1 MPHVPTPPRVALV
14 TGATSG
20 IGAETARRLHHDGFA
35 VLLTGR
41 SSERGEALAH
51 QLGPGAACFVP
62 ADLTKDGEPDR
73 LLQYALDRFGTVDA
87 VVNNAAVDHTGALL
101 NVPAAEIRDTFET
114 NTFAAIAVLQA
125 AARTMRHSGGSI
137 INVTSRLAAIGVPMM
152 GVYSASKGAIKA
164 LTDAAAVELAPYN
177 IRVNAVAPGMTR
189 TPLYEAWLR
198 SHNDPQATARKVADG
213 IPLGRPATPQDV
225 AGAIAFLA
233 SPSADYITGIT
244 LAVDGGY
251 TAQ

>member
-1 MPHVPTPPRVALV
+1 MTHVPTSPRVALV

-35 VLLTGR
+35 VLLSGR
-41 SSERGEALAH
+41 RGERGEALVRE
-51 QLGPGAACFVP
+51 LGSDHACFVP
-62 ADLTKDGEPDR
+62 ADLTRDGEPDR
-73 LLQYALDRFGTVDA
+73 LLQYALDRFGRVDA
-87 VVNNAAVDHTGALL
+87 VVNNAAADHTGELL
-101 NVPAAEIRDTFET
+101 NVPSAEIRDTFEI

-125 AARTMRHSGGSI
+125 AGRAMRQSGGSI
-137 INVTSRLAAIGVPMM
+137 INVTSRLATIGVPTM
-152 GVYSASKGAIKA
+152 GVYSASKGAMKA
-164 LTDAAAVELAPYN
+164 LTAAAAVELAPYD

-189 TPLYEAWLR
+189 TPLYEAWLS
-198 SHNDPQATARKVADG
+198 SHQEPEAVARKVADS

-244 LAVDGGY
+244 LPVDGGY